1 MDKGIEE
8 TKQNKELNGERKTV
22 SLAVWHRSSI
32 EMNDSSVPVF
42 SSGH

>member
-1 MDKGIEE
+1 MDTGKVE

-22 SLAVWHRSSI
+22 SLAGWHGSSI
-32 EMNDSSVPVF
+32 EMDDSSVPVF